1 MPTIRRFSNCKIS
14 IYADDHMPPHFH
26 IEGRGCRA
34 VVEIGTLQVRAG
46 EARFGTEALDWAREN
61 VATLLAAWHSLNRRA

>member
-1 MPTIRRFSNCKIS
+1 
-14 IYADDHMPPHFH
+14 MPPHFH